1 MSKKIIRTYSI
12 NFDLYDWFNKYAK
25 INSINKSGFIS
36 KKIEELKEEVEQK
49 TKIKE
54 QEK

>member
-1 MSKKIIRTYSI
+1 MPKVIRTYSI
-12 NFDLYDWFNKYAK
+12 DKDLYDWFNKHCK
-25 INSINKSGFIS
+25 DTSLNRSGFIS
-36 KKIEELKEEVEQK
+36 KKIEELKEEIKQK